1 MSIQV
6 PQILDSEGVPCG
18 MCVIKTKNKNDKSEL
33 PPGTFC
39 SCVCIVCM
47 RERDTLKQL
56 FRTLHQDKRCLEFV
70 SECELGVALAVAF
83 VDV

>member
-1 MSIQV
+1 M

-18 MCVIKTKNKNDKSEL
+18 MCVIKTENNKNGKSE
-33 PPGTFC
+33 PPPRTFC
-39 SCVCIVCM
+39 SRVSIVYM
-47 RERDTLKQL
+47 RERDTHTLTQR

-70 SECELGVALAVAF
+70 LECELGLALAVAF